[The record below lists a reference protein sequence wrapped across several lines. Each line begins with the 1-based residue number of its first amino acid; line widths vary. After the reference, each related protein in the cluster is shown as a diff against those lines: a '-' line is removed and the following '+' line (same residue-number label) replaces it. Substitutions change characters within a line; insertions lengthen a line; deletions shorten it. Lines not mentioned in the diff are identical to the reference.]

1 MAKTIFAVAVS
12 VCIASLASSAQ
23 ESDLNARLKALTAL
37 PINNADYRLGP
48 GDLIEI
54 RVFGVSN
61 LDQTLRISASGTI
74 KLPLI
79 DTVKAEGLTS
89 SELEQRLAAKL
100 AGDVIKDP
108 EVSVFVKEY
117 RSQPVTV
124 LGAVRNPGQILIT
137 LQLRIVDVLSLA
149 GGLQPNAGDEATI
162 QRRAKDGQED
172 EIIKVN
178 LRELLER
185 GDLSLNTVVRGGD
198 TIHVQE
204 RLDRYV
210 YVVGELNRGGA
221 FPIPP
226 KQEVRVSQVFAWAGG
241 ASRTA
246 KVSDSLLLR
255 YDAAGQRQE
264 IKVNFSDILKGKKE
278 DFLVQGNDI
287 IFVPGSKIKS
297 FAQNLLLGLPG
308 AIQTIPYRIP

>member
-1 MAKTIFAVAVS
+1 MAKTILAAVVS
-12 VCIASLASSAQ
+12 VCISSLASSAQ
-23 ESDLNARLKALTAL
+23 ESDMNARLKGLTAL
-37 PINNADYRLGP
+37 PSNNSDYRLGP

-61 LDQTLRISASGTI
+61 FDQTLRISASGTI

-79 DTVKAEGLTS
+79 DTVKAEGYTA
-89 SELEQRLAAKL
+89 SELEHHIAAKL
-100 AGDVIKDP
+100 DGDVIKDP
-108 EVSVFVKEY
+108 QVSVFVKEY

-149 GGLQPNAGDEATI
+149 GGLQPNAGDEVTI
-162 QRRAKDGQED
+162 QRRAKEGQED

-178 LRELLER
+178 LRQLLER

-204 RLDRYV
+204 RLDLYV

-226 KQEVRVSQVFAWAGG
+226 KQEVRVS
-241 ASRTA
+241 
-246 KVSDSLLLR
+246 
-255 YDAAGQRQE
+255 
-264 IKVNFSDILKGKKE
+264 
-278 DFLVQGNDI
+278 
-287 IFVPGSKIKS
+287 
-297 FAQNLLLGLPG
+297 
-308 AIQTIPYRIP
+308 